1 MNDFFILA
9 VALSGLM
16 SLIDLSIGNNT
27 DIEYIQNSLWIL
39 LSISYVYPYLSS

>member
-1 MNDFFILA
+1 MNDFLILA

-16 SLIDLSIGNNT
+16 ALIDLSIGNNT

-39 LSISYVYPYLSS
+39 LSISYVYSYLNS

>member
-1 MNDFFILA
+1 MNDFLTLA
-9 VALSGLM
+9 IALSGLM

-39 LSISYVYPYLSS
+39 LSISYVYPYLNT